1 MGGEYRVGR
10 QQVRSVSRGDQ
21 QSAKVYSASAARPTS
36 IEDGASDEPR
46 GGISQLT
53 VLVHPWS
60 PPALP
65 LPSSSRPG

>member
-10 QQVRSVSRGDQ
+10 QQVRSVSREDQ
-21 QSAKVYSASAARPTS
+21 QSAKVYSAPAARPPS
-36 IEDGASDEPR
+36 VEDGVSDAP

-53 VLVHPWS
+53 VPVHSWG